1 MSASSGLDS
10 HLDAGR
16 AASGRGACGGAVART
31 GDLDDPAVM
40 DLEQLAASQ
49 HGLVA
54 RRQLQ
59 PLGIDA
65 DRIRNQVQA
74 RRWAH
79 RSSRVVSTFTGRLDA
94 RQRRWL
100 GVLHAGPGAMVG
112 ALTAASDHGLRGWDR
127 DLVTIWV
134 SDPLHDEPIEGVR
147 FFRTRR
153 PLAMLQGSGDLP
165 TTRLEPALLLWGA
178 YEAPWRHAFGALA
191 AAVQQGCTT
200 PERLGQWVDQLR
212 PLRRA
217 AHFRAALAEIAGGVR
232 SVSEADV
239 ARMCR
244 LGGLQPPRRQTPRL
258 DTAGEQ
264 RYTDCEW
271 DLPDGSTLVLEVE
284 GTFHMDVRHWAAD
297 KKRQRRLT
305 TRGRHVVSCTSWEL
319 RHEPEQLAQDLARL
333 GVPTLPGRGVGRGAS
348 RGPDRAA

>member
-10 HLDAGR
+10 HLEAGR
-16 AASGRGACGGAVART
+16 SAPGRAACGGAVART
-31 GDLDDPAVM
+31 GDLDEPAVM

-54 RRQLQ
+54 RRQLH

-112 ALTAASDHGLRGWDR
+112 ALTAVSDHGLRGWDR

-134 SDPLHDEPIEGVR
+134 GDPLHDEAIEGVR

-153 PLAMLQGSGDLP
+153 PLEMLRGPGDLP

-217 AHFRAALAEIAGGVR
+217 ALFRAALAEIAGGVR

-244 LGGLQPPRRQTPRL
+244 LGGLQLPRRHTPRL
-258 DTAGEQ
+258 D
-264 RYTDCEW
+264 
-271 DLPDGSTLVLEVE
+271 
-284 GTFHMDVRHWAAD
+284 
-297 KKRQRRLT
+297 
-305 TRGRHVVSCTSWEL
+305 
-319 RHEPEQLAQDLARL
+319 
-333 GVPTLPGRGVGRGAS
+333 S
-348 RGPDRAA
+348 RGQQR